1 MAPFILVMQFPPLL
15 LFDFPLFLSLTQVA
29 ELFGYYTNTLFSFFL
44 ANLGLLTLSLPLL
57 PRTFTCAALADKMQY
72 KLNFFPFYIF
82 LFLSPRFETT
92 TVELSFDMKTSRKR
106 ETLASGGRTNGL
118 TRGSPPSLLFGL
130 LVLVEAE
137 NLAGPV
143 GYDDDDKLRTIRQ
156 SSKKKEKLAATPF
169 PSYPTHTPLP
179 HFFIQHKTY
188 GLAIESK
195 RREIQRCNIK
205 CIKNV
210 DTKS

>member
-137 NLAGPV
+137 LLAGPA
-143 GYDDDDKLRTIRQ
+143 GDDDDKPRTVRR

-169 PSYPTHTPLP
+169 LPNAAPPPPLIP
-179 HFFIQHKTY
+179 RARTKNHVWAGGPVSEGGEEKENKT
-188 GLAIESK
+188 
-195 RREIQRCNIK
+195 Q
-205 CIKNV
+205 
-210 DTKS
+210 